1 MPTCTVISQKSLKMQ
16 MMLLRMSIEHWHCEN
31 CGGLPRHMHPRP
43 PVAKRAR
50 VRARVSFGLDLA
62 VVTEPPI
69 TKGGSATGH
78 QSGGWGGHWPT
89 RTEMPQLT
97 TGKGKE
103 AMEDPVDPQLIQD
116 AIQPDG
122 MIDPPR
128 RIRTPRK
135 KKHRVRDGQAS
146 SHQNYATLPERGP
159 SQMPEPNHNRCKQ
172 PAPPHCPLAVV
183 NMLSTVVIIKRC
195 PGMWF

>member
-1 MPTCTVISQKSLKMQ
+1 
-16 MMLLRMSIEHWHCEN
+16 
-31 CGGLPRHMHPRP
+31 MHPRP
-43 PVAKRAR
+43 QAAK
-50 VRARVSFGLDLA
+50 RARVSFGPDLD

-69 TKGGSATGH
+69 PKGGSATGH
-78 QSGGWGGHWPT
+78 QGGGGWGGHWPT

-103 AMEDPVDPQLIQD
+103 AMEDPVDPQIIQD
-116 AIQPDG
+116 VIQPDG

-128 RIRTPRK
+128 RIRTPIK
-135 KKHRVRDGQAS
+135 KKHRVREEQAS
-146 SHQNYATLPERGP
+146 SHHNYATLPESSERGP
-159 SQMPEPNHNRCKQ
+159 SQLPGPNHDRCKQ
-172 PAPPHCPLAVV
+172 PGPPHCSLAVV